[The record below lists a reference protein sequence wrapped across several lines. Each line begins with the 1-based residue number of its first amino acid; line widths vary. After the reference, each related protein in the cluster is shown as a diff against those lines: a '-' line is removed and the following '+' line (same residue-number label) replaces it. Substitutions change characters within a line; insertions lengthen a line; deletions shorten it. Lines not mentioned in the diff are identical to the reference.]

1 VDRVGVIEPT
11 TSASMLSI
19 LQSSQLWMKES
30 LFKSHPLHH
39 LDVILGLAG
48 LGQKNGIQLTTLT
61 IPTMF

>member
-1 VDRVGVIEPT
+1 
-11 TSASMLSI
+11 
-19 LQSSQLWMKES
+19 MKES